1 MAPGG
6 FGGPMSGPGG
16 PMGGPGGPGRRGGPM
31 GRPPGGPGGRPPG
44 EGGGFGN
51 NPEGFGRGQKKA
63 AELDLKE
70 LEKQSEEMMTM
81 HFLTGTSARFKET
94 EGGFLSLDY
103 DNKNWD
109 RVQIVRT
116 FPFSD
121 KNSFLSVREY
131 TETAKE
137 IGIIRDLYEDFPKE
151 TAALIEKALNKRYFM
166 PVIEKIY
173 SIKERSG
180 YIYFQVETEKGR
192 QQFTIRNNNNSI
204 IPFTESRLFIT
215 DIDNNRY
222 EIPDTSKL
230 NPKEL
235 TKLDLYL

>member
-1 MAPGG
+1 MTPGG
-6 FGGPMSGPGG
+6 FGGPMG
-16 PMGGPGGPGRRGGPM
+16 GGPGGGRPGGGPRGPM
-31 GRPPGGPGGRPPG
+31 GRPPGGPGRQPPLPM
-44 EGGGFGN
+44 EHDVK
-51 NPEGFGRGQKKA
+51 RTV

-70 LEKQSEEMMTM
+70 LEKQSEEMMTL
-81 HFLTGTSARFKET
+81 HFLTSASAQFIET
-94 EGGFLSLDY
+94 TGGFLSLTY
-103 DNKNWD
+103 QGKTWE

-116 FPFSD
+116 FPFSHKD
-121 KNSFLSVREY
+121 SFLSVREC

-137 IGIIRDLYEDFPKE
+137 IGIIRDLYENFPKE
-151 TAALIEKALNKRYFM
+151 TVALIEKALNQRYFM

-180 YIYFQVETEKGR
+180 YIYFHVKTEKGR
-192 QQFTIRNNNNSI
+192 QEFTVRNNSNAI

-215 DIDNNRY
+215 DVDNNRY
-222 EIPDTSKL
+222 EIPDTSAL

>member
-6 FGGPMSGPGG
+6 FGGPMGGPGGRPMGGPRGPMGRPGG
-16 PMGGPGGPGRRGGPM
+16 PMGGPPPFGR
-31 GRPPGGPGGRPPG
+31 PGGPSIDHS
-44 EGGGFGN
+44 E
-51 NPEGFGRGQKKA
+51 KKAA

-70 LEKQSEEMMTM
+70 LEKQSEEMMTLQ
-81 HFLTGTSARFKET
+81 FLNGDSAQFAET
-94 EGGFLSLDY
+94 AGGFLSLTWQG
-103 DNKNWD
+103 KTWE

-116 FPFSD
+116 FPFSH
-121 KNSFLSVREY
+121 KNSFLSVREC

-137 IGIIRDLYEDFPKE
+137 IGIIRELTEDFSAE
-151 TAALIEKALNKRYFM
+151 TVSLIERALAQRYFM
-166 PVIEKIY
+166 PVIERIY

-192 QQFTIRNNNNSI
+192 QEFTVRNNTSAI
-204 IPFTESRLFIT
+204 IPFTETRLFIT
-215 DIDNNRY
+215 DVDNNRY

-235 TKLDLYL
+235 NKLDLYL

>member
-6 FGGPMSGPGG
+6 FGGPMGGPGGRPMGGPRGPMGRPGG
-16 PMGGPGGPGRRGGPM
+16 PMGGPPPFGR
-31 GRPPGGPGGRPPG
+31 PGGPSIDHS
-44 EGGGFGN
+44 E
-51 NPEGFGRGQKKA
+51 KKAA

-70 LEKQSEEMMTM
+70 LEKQSEEMMTLR
-81 HFLTGTSARFKET
+81 FLNSDSAQFTET
-94 EGGFLSLDY
+94 AGGFLSLTW
-103 DNKNWD
+103 KGKTWE

-116 FPFSD
+116 FPFSH
-121 KNSFLSVREY
+121 KNSFLSVREC

-137 IGIIRDLYEDFPKE
+137 IGIIRELTEDFSAE
-151 TAALIEKALNKRYFM
+151 TVSLIERALAQRYFM
-166 PVIEKIY
+166 PVIERIY

-192 QQFTIRNNNNSI
+192 QEFTVRNNTSAI
-204 IPFTESRLFIT
+204 IPFTETRLFIT
-215 DIDNNRY
+215 DVDNNRY

-235 TKLDLYL
+235 NKLDLYL

>member
-6 FGGPMSGPGG
+6 FGGPMGGPGG
-16 PMGGPGGPGRRGGPM
+16 RRPGGPGRL
-31 GRPPGGPGGRPPG
+31 GRPPMGGPFDKQPG
-44 EGGGFGN
+44 MEHG
-51 NPEGFGRGQKKA
+51 PRDTA
-63 AELDLKE
+63 AELDLEE
-70 LEKQSEEMMTM
+70 LEKQSKEMMTLR
-81 HFLTGTSARFKET
+81 FLDGNTAVFTET
-94 EGGFLSLDY
+94 KGGFLSLRYQDRT
-103 DNKNWD
+103 WE

-121 KNSFLSVREY
+121 KNSYLSVREN

-137 IGIIRDLYEDFPKE
+137 IGMIRDLSQDFQPE
-151 TAALIEKALNKRYFM
+151 TAALIEKALNQRYFM

-180 YIYFQVETEKGR
+180 YIYFQVQTTKGR
-192 QQFTIRNNNNSI
+192 QEFTVRNNCNAI
-204 IPFTESRLFIT
+204 IPFTEHRLFIT

-222 EIPDTSKL
+222 EIPDISKL
-230 NPKEL
+230 NPKEM

>member
-1 MAPGG
+1 MTPGG
-6 FGGPMSGPGG
+6 FGG
-16 PMGGPGGPGRRGGPM
+16 PMGGPGGPM
-31 GRPPGGPGGRPPG
+31 GRPGRPMGGPGGRPPG
-44 EGGGFGN
+44 GPGKPFGSNSEGLGHG
-51 NPEGFGRGQKKA
+51 PKKVT

-70 LEKQSEEMMTM
+70 LEKQSEEMMTL
-81 HFLTGTSARFKET
+81 HFLNEASARFTET
-94 EGGFLSLDY
+94 EGGFLSLTYNDKTW
-103 DNKNWD
+103 N

-121 KNSFLSVREY
+121 KDSFLSVREY

-137 IGIIRDLYEDFPKE
+137 IGIIRELKEDFSSA
-151 TAALIEKALNKRYFM
+151 TAALIEKALRQRYFM
-166 PVIEKIY
+166 PVIERIY

-180 YIYFQVETEKGR
+180 YIYFQVKTEKGR
-192 QQFTIRNNNNSI
+192 QQFTVRNNNNSI

>member
-1 MAPGG
+1 MRPGG
-6 FGGPMSGPGG
+6 FGGPMSGGPGG
-16 PMGGPGGPGRRGGPM
+16 GSFGGPGRPM
-31 GRPPGGPGGRPPG
+31 GRPPGGGPGRPGGPGGQPPLPMEHG
-44 EGGGFGN
+44 A
-51 NPEGFGRGQKKA
+51 KKTV

-70 LEKQSEEMMTM
+70 LEKQSEEMMTLQ
-81 HFLTGTSARFKET
+81 FLTSASAQFTETS
-94 EGGFLSLDY
+94 GGFLSLTY
-103 DNKNWD
+103 GGKTWE

-116 FPFSD
+116 FPFSNKD
-121 KNSFLSVREY
+121 SFLSVREC

-137 IGIIRDLYEDFPKE
+137 IGIIRELYEDFPKE
-151 TAALIEKALNKRYFM
+151 TVSLIEKALNQRYFM

-180 YIYFQVETEKGR
+180 YIYFQVKTEKG
-192 QQFTIRNNNNSI
+192 QQEFTVRNNSNAI

-215 DIDNNRY
+215 DVDNNRY
-222 EIPDTSKL
+222 EIPDTSAL